1 MCRALFA
8 SRLLSVLLLGAGLA
22 GCGGSTPLVP
32 ADTIQLTSATSFTTA
47 QLASTLFIAGA
58 IYVIYD
64 PLAPNWQVEQSRD
77 PAPGNASSE
86 TFRFMMKMKR
96 YHTGGAGEA
105 MMILRR
111 QAAQLQ
117 QKLGYGAY
125 QITAYEEGI
134 ESHTLGAQRYVQAAV
149 QLTDKLAP
157 LPVPV
162 AATPVVEKSALPAKT
177 AAVVV
182 PVPEPEIR
190 QTEISSPAA
199 LPPLPAK
206 AAARSAGAES
216 TPAKTASA
224 VPLTPSVVPV
234 RIIPAPAP
242 KSMPRL

>member
-32 ADTIQLTSATSFTTA
+32 VDTIQLTSATSFTTT

-64 PLAPNWQVEQSRD
+64 PLAPNWQVEQIRD
-77 PAPGNASSE
+77 PAPGSASSE

-149 QLTDKLAP
+149 QLTDRLAP
-157 LPVPV
+157 PPAPV
-162 AATPVVEKSALPAKT
+162 AAPVAEKSTLPAKT
-177 AAVVV
+177 AAVTV

-190 QTEISSPAA
+190 QTEI